1 MKFVIDAQLPRRL
14 ALRLSELGHQA
25 VHTIELENGNKTPDL
40 VICRHADSIGA
51 VVVTKDADFAIS
63 RALAGTPQRLLVIA
77 TGNISNMQSLA
88 MIETNLAAIE
98 AALVLPARV
107 ELTCTTLFVH
117 D

>member
-25 VHTIELENGNKTPDL
+25 VHTIDMEGGNRTPDL
-40 VICRHADSIGA
+40 AICRHADASEA
-51 VVVTKDADFAIS
+51 VVVTKDADFAIN

-77 TGNISNMQSLA
+77 TGNIGNVPLLA
-88 MIETNLAAIE
+88 LSEANLSALE
-98 AALVLPARV
+98 AALVQPARV
-107 ELTCTTLFVH
+107 ELTRTTLFVH